1 MDEYEKAVAEAQ
13 ELAAENQRKIDILL
27 ADMNRQ
33 ELRNTRTDAAALAA
47 LERDLLNLVNGSRIK
62 RARDRGLLRCAAAT
76 LHKVRRQLLDD
87 ADRAVLC
94 ERCMNNGRY
103 HSRLQGPGAYHR
115 ARRQSTRGLVRRAL

>member
-1 MDEYEKAVAEAQ
+1 MDEYEKAAAEAQ

-62 RARDRGLLRCAAAT
+62 RARDRGLLRCCHAAQGTPPA
-76 LHKVRRQLLDD
+76 
-87 ADRAVLC
+87 LC
-94 ERCMNNGRY
+94 ERCMNPHVLKDQDELDDVCAQCPLEKTAG
-103 HSRLQGPGAYHR
+103 
-115 ARRQSTRGLVRRAL
+115 

>member
-1 MDEYEKAVAEAQ
+1 MEEYEKIAAEAQ

-47 LERDLLNLVNGSRIK
+47 LERDLLNLVNSSRIK
-62 RARDRGLLRCAAAT
+62 RARDRALLRRAAVT

-87 ADRAVLC
+87 ADRTALC
-94 ERCMNNGRY
+94 ERCMNPHVLKDQDELDDVCAQCPLEKTVG
-103 HSRLQGPGAYHR
+103 
-115 ARRQSTRGLVRRAL
+115 

>member
-13 ELAAENQRKIDILL
+13 AMAAENQRKIDILL

-62 RARDRGLLRCAAAT
+62 LSLI
-76 LHKVRRQLLDD
+76 HI
-87 ADRAVLC
+87 
-94 ERCMNNGRY
+94 
-103 HSRLQGPGAYHR
+103 
-115 ARRQSTRGLVRRAL
+115 

>member
-76 LHKVRRQLLDD
+76 
-87 ADRAVLC
+87 
-94 ERCMNNGRY
+94 RY
-103 HSRLQGPGAYHR
+103 AASCWTTQIAPRSVSA
-115 ARRQSTRGLVRRAL
+115 A